1 VRTPQTA
8 RAQATHDALLQA
20 TARILLREGLDAVT
34 TNRVAEVAGV
44 SIGSLYQYFPDKQSL
59 LDTLALGLVE
69 RRLDRIRGALLSSG
83 GLEPEVLLSRVV
95 DSLFD
100 VDRPDD
106 ARLESMLIPVLAG
119 QPGAGRKA
127 LGRSDELLQ
136 PLVEVALGMRFP
148 ARRATARV
156 AAFLLIHAV
165 RGNVLGVALTPS
177 MRPRLP
183 ELKRELVRM
192 LLGYLEGD

>member
-1 VRTPQTA
+1 
-8 RAQATHDALLQA
+8 
-20 TARILLREGLDAVT
+20 
-34 TNRVAEVAGV
+34 
-44 SIGSLYQYFPDKQSL
+44 
-59 LDTLALGLVE
+59 
-69 RRLDRIRGALLSSG
+69 
-83 GLEPEVLLSRVV
+83 VV

-106 ARLESMLIPVLAG
+106 ARLESMLIPFLAG
-119 QPGAGRKA
+119 QPGAGRQA
-127 LGRSDELLQ
+127 LGRADELLQ
-136 PLVEVALGMRFP
+136 PLVEVALGLRFP
-148 ARRATARV
+148 ARRESARV

-192 LLGYLEGD
+192 LLGYLEGA